1 MSEDM
6 KQYSGT
12 AVHRVF
18 DKLVEIICEQD
29 EEIQILKKQTNDAC
43 QRELNSRMRQI
54 NRILELANMCDSVDS
69 DDIFAIFGGRDVH

>member
-1 MSEDM
+1 MNS
-6 KQYSGT
+6 YSKE

-18 DKLVEIICEQD
+18 DALMQIICEQG
-29 EEIQILKKQTNDAC
+29 EEVEILRKQTNDVC

-54 NRILELANMCDSVDS
+54 NKLLELANMGERVHP